1 MKLAIVCDDLIQ
13 KGGAEKVVEKL
24 SDIFPDA
31 PIYTSVI
38 SKEWSDKFEKK
49 GRKVVSSFLQ
59 KFPFSV
65 KLNRYYAPLFLHV
78 LALESF
84 DFTDF
89 DVVISSSSRFAHFI
103 ITKPGTRHICYMH
116 SPGRMFW
123 EPFDYFENENYGI
136 LRPIKFL
143 SKPFLRFSLFYYR
156 MIDLNASKRVD
167 IFIANSKD
175 TQKKI
180 QKYYRRDSE
189 IIYPFIKFNSFKD
202 VKYSDED
209 KYLVVTRLSSWK
221 KVDIAI
227 KACENLGLKLNVI
240 GSGPDIERL
249 KSLVGNNTRIL
260 GHVEDDVKLKEMGS
274 CKAVIITQKEDFG
287 IVPLEVMSCGKP
299 VIAFGKGG
307 VRETVIE
314 GITGE
319 FFLEQSSES
328 LEKVLKNFNYKKY
341 SRENCINRA
350 KEFDEKVFEDKIKNI
365 VDNV

>member
-38 SKEWSDKFEKK
+38 SKEWSDRFEKK

-59 KFPFSV
+59 KFPCSV

-103 ITKPGTRHICYMH
+103 ITKPSTKHICYMH

-143 SKPFLRFSLFYYR
+143 SKPFLRFPLFYYR

-167 IFIANSKD
+167 TFIANSRD

-180 QKYYRRDSE
+180 KKYYRRDSE
-189 IIYPFIKFNSFKD
+189 IIHPFIKFSSFKD
-202 VKYSDED
+202 VTYSNGDS
-209 KYLVVTRLSSWK
+209 YLIVTRLSPWK

-240 GSGPDIERL
+240 GGGSDVERL
-249 KSLVGNNTRIL
+249 KSLAGKYTCMLGPVG
-260 GHVEDDVKLKEMGS
+260 DDIKLKEMSG

-287 IVPLEVMSCGKP
+287 IVPLEAMACGKP

-307 VRETVIE
+307 VRETVVE
-314 GITGE
+314 GVTGE
-319 FFLEQSSES
+319 FFSEQSSDS
-328 LEKVLKNFNYKKY
+328 LENILRNFDCEKY
-341 SRENCINRA
+341 SKENCITRA
-350 KEFDEKVFEDKIKNI
+350 KEFDELVFEDKIKNI
-365 VDNV
+365 VNNV

>member
-24 SDIFPDA
+24 SDMFPDA

-38 SKEWSDKFEKK
+38 SKEWLNKFEKK

-143 SKPFLRFSLFYYR
+143 SKPFLRFPLFYYR
-156 MIDLNASKRVD
+156 IIDFNASKRVD
-167 IFIANSKD
+167 TFIANSKD

-180 QKYYRRDSE
+180 KKYYRRDSE

-202 VKYSDED
+202 VKYSDGD
-209 KYLVVTRLSSWK
+209 SYLVVTRLSSWK

-227 KACENLGLKLNVI
+227 KACENLGLKLNIV
-240 GSGPDIERL
+240 GGGPDIKRL
-249 KSLVGNNTRIL
+249 RSLAGRYTNIL
-260 GHVEDDVKLKEMGS
+260 GRVEDDVKLKEMGR

-287 IVPLEVMSCGKP
+287 IVPLEVMACGKP

-307 VRETVIE
+307 VKETVVE
-314 GITGE
+314 GVTGE
-319 FFLEQSSES
+319 FFLEQSSSS
-328 LEKVLKNFNYKKY
+328 LEKILKSFNYKNY
-341 SRENCINRA
+341 SRENCVNRA
-350 KEFDEKVFEDKIKNI
+350 REFDEKVFEDKIKNI
-365 VDNV
+365 VNNV